1 MGTSVRPELSK
12 KNKYWISKPRYYEL
26 RHFCAQYPGWRK
38 AYSEL
43 VEYGVVV
50 SNITNEFRTNTVSD
64 PTAKLAIM
72 KMNFMDKIEMVE
84 KAAMEADPYLYSYI
98 LKAATEGRSYVY
110 LKTKLDIPCSRDVYY
125 EKYRKFFWILSQ
137 KRQ

>member
-1 MGTSVRPELSK
+1 MGTTIRPEVSK
-12 KNKYWISKPRYYEL
+12 KNRYWISKPRYYEL
-26 RHFCAQYPGWRK
+26 KHFCLQYPNWRK

-72 KMNFMDKIEMVE
+72 KMNFMDKIEMIE
-84 KAAMEADPYLYSYI
+84 KTAMEADPYLYSYI
-98 LKAATEGRSYVY
+98 LKAVTEGRSYVY
-110 LKTKLDIPCSRDVYY
+110 LKSRLDIPCSRDTYY
-125 EKYRKFFWILSQ
+125 DRYRKFFWLLSQ
-137 KRQ
+137 RRQ

>member
-1 MGTSVRPELSK
+1 MGTTVRPELSK

-26 RHFCAQYPGWRK
+26 RHFCLQYPGWRK

-72 KMNFMDKIEMVE
+72 KMNFIDKIEMVE

-98 LKAATEGRSYVY
+98 LKGVTEGRSYVY
-110 LKTKLDIPCSRDVYY
+110 LKSRLDIPCSRDTYY
-125 EKYRKFFWILSQ
+125 ERYRKFFWLLSQ
-137 KRQ
+137 ARQ

>member
-1 MGTSVRPELSK
+1 MGTNIRPEISK
-12 KNKYWISKPRYYEL
+12 KNQYWISKPRYYEL
-26 RHFCAQYPGWRK
+26 RHFCLQYPNWRK

-84 KAAMEADPYLYSYI
+84 KAAMEADPYLYSYL
-98 LKAATEGRSYVY
+98 LKAVTEGRSYVY
-110 LKTKLDIPCSRDVYY
+110 LKSRLDIPCSRDTYY
-125 EKYRKFFWILSQ
+125 DRYRKFFWILSQ

>member
-1 MGTSVRPELSK
+1 MGTNIRPEISK
-12 KNKYWISKPRYYEL
+12 KSQYWISKPRYYEL
-26 RHFCAQYPGWRK
+26 RHFCLQYPGWRK

-50 SNITNEFRTNTVSD
+50 SNISNEFRTNTVSD

-84 KAAMEADPYLYSYI
+84 KAAMEADPYLYSYL
-98 LKAATEGRSYVY
+98 LKGVTEGRSYVY
-110 LKTKLDIPCSRDVYY
+110 LKSRLNIPCSRDVYY
-125 EKYRKFFWILSQ
+125 EKYRRFFWLLSQ
-137 KRQ
+137 MRQ

>member
-1 MGTSVRPELSK
+1 MSTTIRPEISK

-26 RHFCAQYPGWRK
+26 KHFCSQYPGWRK

-50 SNITNEFRTNTVSD
+50 SNISNEFRTNTVSD

-84 KAAMEADPYLYSYI
+84 KAAMEADPYLYSYL
-98 LKAATEGRSYVY
+98 LKGVTEGRSYVY
-110 LKTKLDIPCSRDVYY
+110 LKSRLDIPCSRDIYY

>member
-1 MGTSVRPELSK
+1 MGTTIRPELSK

-26 RHFCAQYPGWRK
+26 RHFCLQYPGWRK

-98 LKAATEGRSYVY
+98 LKGVTEGRSYVY
-110 LKTKLDIPCSRDVYY
+110 LKSRLDIPCSRDVYY
-125 EKYRKFFWILSQ
+125 EKYRKFFWLLSQ
-137 KRQ
+137 RRQ